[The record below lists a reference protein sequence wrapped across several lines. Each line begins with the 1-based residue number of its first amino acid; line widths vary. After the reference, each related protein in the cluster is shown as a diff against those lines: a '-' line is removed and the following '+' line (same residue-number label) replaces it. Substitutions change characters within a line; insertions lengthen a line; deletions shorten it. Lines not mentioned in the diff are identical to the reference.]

1 MRTRTPH
8 QPASRRFSFTLAL
21 ALAALLT
28 LAFAAVPAPCQS
40 TPQQPAAAPQA
51 ATTSTPPQSFEVASI
66 RLNPS
71 TECCTMWTTI
81 YPANRFTAS
90 KISLDL
96 LTSIAYQGISNRNI
110 SGGPSWFD
118 SQLYDISAKVEG
130 DAGLTREQMQ
140 PLLHNLLKDRFHLVA
155 HREQKLVSGY
165 ALVVAKGGLK
175 LHPDALQPSKKGD
188 SADTKAE
195 QPGGQI
201 LQNELRAWK
210 MDLGG
215 LASLLEI
222 PAGGHVIDKTGISG
236 DYDIK
241 LSYATARFPDS
252 NLPDLF
258 TALQEQL
265 GLKLVLQKVPVDIL
279 VIDHVDRIPTE
290 N

>member
-1 MRTRTPH
+1 MRTSTAHHPT
-8 QPASRRFSFTLAL
+8 SRRFGFTLTLAAFLTLAL
-21 ALAALLT
+21 AAIPAHSQSPSQTTPASAAQS
-28 LAFAAVPAPCQS
+28 APVPQ
-40 TPQQPAAAPQA
+40 T
-51 ATTSTPPQSFEVASI
+51 FEVASI
-66 RLNPS
+66 RLNTS
-71 TECCTMWTTI
+71 TECCTTWTTI

-90 KISLDL
+90 RISLDL
-96 LTSIAYQGISNRNI
+96 LTSIAYKGIGNRNI

-130 DAGLTREQMQ
+130 DGGLTREQMQ
-140 PLLHNLLKDRFHLVA
+140 PLLQNLLKDRFHLVA

-175 LHPDALQPSKKGD
+175 LHPDALQPSKKVD

-201 LQNELRAWK
+201 LQNELRGWK
-210 MDLGG
+210 MDFGF

-222 PAGGHVIDKTGISG
+222 PAGGHVIDKTGVSG

-241 LSYATARFPDS
+241 LSYATARFPDA
-252 NLPDLF
+252 NLPDIF

-265 GLKLVLQKVPVDIL
+265 GLKLVPQKVPIDIL

>member
-1 MRTRTPH
+1 MTTHTPH
-8 QPASRRFSFTLAL
+8 QPASRSFAL

-28 LAFAAVPAPCQS
+28 LPLAAIPAPSQS
-40 TPQQPAAAPQA
+40 PPQHAAAQ
-51 ATTSTPPQSFEVASI
+51 TTPTPQSFEVASV

-71 TECCTMWTTI
+71 TECCTTWTTI

-90 KISLDL
+90 RISLEL
-96 LTSIAYQGISNRNI
+96 LTCIAYEGIRYRDI
-110 SGGPSWFD
+110 SGEPSWFE
-118 SQLYDISAKVEG
+118 SQLYDIAAKVEG

-140 PLLHNLLKDRFHLVA
+140 PLLQNLLKDRFHLIA

-175 LHPDALQPSKKGD
+175 LHPDALQPSKKVD

-195 QPGGQI
+195 QPHGQI
-201 LQNELRAWK
+201 LANELRGWN
-210 MDLGG
+210 MNLSG
-215 LASLLEI
+215 LAFLLESPTGSPI
-222 PAGGHVIDKTGISG
+222 IDKTGITG

-241 LSYATARFPDS
+241 LSYATTRFSDS

-265 GLKLVLQKVPVDIL
+265 GLKLVPQKVPAETL
-279 VIDHVDRIPTE
+279 VIDHVDKVPTE

>member
-1 MRTRTPH
+1 M
-8 QPASRRFSFTLAL
+8 AL
-21 ALAALLT
+21 
-28 LAFAAVPAPCQS
+28 AAVPAPSQS
-40 TPQQPAAAPQA
+40 PQQPTPAVQSAPAPQPA
-51 ATTSTPPQSFEVASI
+51 PAPQTPQSFEVASV

-71 TECCTMWTTI
+71 TECCTTWTTT

-90 KISLDL
+90 RISLDI
-96 LTSIAYQGISNRNI
+96 LTSLAYEGISNKNI

-130 DAGLTREQMQ
+130 DGGLTREQMQ
-140 PLLHNLLKDRFHLVA
+140 PLLQNLLRDRFHLIA
-155 HREQKLVSGY
+155 HREQKLVPGY

-175 LHPDALQPSKKGD
+175 LHPDALQQSKKVD

-195 QPGGQI
+195 QPHGQV
-201 LQNELRAWK
+201 LPNELRAWK
-210 MDLGG
+210 MNLAG
-215 LASLLEI
+215 LAFLLEI
-222 PAGGHVIDKTGISG
+222 PAGGHVIDKTGITG

-265 GLKLVLQKVPVDIL
+265 GLKLVPQKVPVEIL

>member
-1 MRTRTPH
+1 MTTRTPH
-8 QPASRRFSFTLAL
+8 HPLSQRFSFSLT
-21 ALAALLT
+21 LAALLAIP
-28 LAFAAVPAPCQS
+28 LAAIPAPCQS
-40 TPQQPAAAPQA
+40 TPQPAAASQA
-51 ATTSTPPQSFEVASI
+51 ETTSTPPQSFEVASV
-66 RLNPS
+66 RLNTS
-71 TECCTMWTTI
+71 TECCTTWTMT

-90 KISLDL
+90 RISLEL
-96 LTSIAYQGISNRNI
+96 LTSIAYEGISNRNI

-130 DAGLTREQMQ
+130 DGGLTREQMQ
-140 PLLHNLLKDRFHLVA
+140 PLLQNLLKDRFHLVA

-175 LHPDALQPSKKGD
+175 MHPDALQPSKKVD

-201 LQNELRAWK
+201 LQNELRGWK
-210 MDLGG
+210 MDFGF

-222 PAGGHVIDKTGISG
+222 LAGGHVIDKTGIAG

-265 GLKLVLQKVPVDIL
+265 GLKLVPQKVPVDIL
-279 VIDHVDRIPTE
+279 VIDHVDKVPTE